1 VPPELFANSSSL
13 PQLWFQSVDDDVSIN
28 ATQLT
33 NYDELIKRHEDAAQL
48 IYGAELPAALPF
60 TLRMAGSE
68 RVHMVQRHCAPA
80 QHPLFADGSVW
91 LGMMDATTVTGAPQL
106 KVHERYQAGK
116 PPPAA
121 ATDPSVDA
129 IKQAVLKAFGGGGS
143 SSSGSTAAA
152 GDDLSVVTQLL
163 AAGREMEAAT
173 AATHGLGSSIIA
185 AAAMADNQQLMTLLA
200 KQQLAQATA
209 QLSSAQAAAVAAEPA
224 VTELLQQLAQKQ
236 GNADSIS
243 VADAAKM
250 LELIRGEYNTQHA
263 SSSNGSSSSKASAT
277 GSISS
282 IPGADSSSSSS
293 SRNALP
299 QRTLLGRAGMLDSR
313 SGNSSDVAA
322 AADSQAAATS
332 ATHGGSS
339 NFSSSGSS
347 SSSTGLPDPASQ
359 EAVYIPFTPAS
370 DGSSSSSKWSSLVDP
385 AAPLPPPPP
394 SQAAP
399 SGDYTD
405 AWATHH
411 NSSGSS
417 SSSSTGADMTSGSS
431 SSSNSNSLQMDFKR
445 RGEVLRFLTLQHL
458 QHHRSLG
465 FAGSI
470 IVVTRHTAEAIMQSR
485 PLRRA
490 MQRQRLILVLWDL
503 GLEPRASHFMQ
514 VPAYNLMRLAAWG
527 SKAHLGFW
535 DLDEYLVLP
544 SHKSISEEIHSGC
557 LSGTLGKEPEAI
569 VPTMWVS
576 SNSWNATPEL
586 VGWMRHGYW
595 SRAVQ
600 AMDYAMW
607 PYTFCDGACK
617 AMVNPT
623 SDLMFQ
629 VSSAAAAAGYC
640 SGVRSKMWELAVHA
654 ASKLV
659 G

>member
-1 VPPELFANSSSL
+1 MVVSLHSAPFITVSPEGVHSLVPPELFANSSSL

-28 ATQLT
+28 ATQLS

-91 LGMMDATTVTGAPQL
+91 LGMMDATTVTGAPSL

-116 PPPAA
+116 PPPAP
-121 ATDPSVDA
+121 ATNPSMDA
-129 IKQAVLKAFGGGGS
+129 IKQALLNAFGGGS
-143 SSSGSTAAA
+143 SSSGSAAAAA
-152 GDDLSVVTQLL
+152 GDDLSVITQLL

-173 AATHGLGSSIIA
+173 AATHGLGSSSIA

-224 VTELLQQLAQKQ
+224 VTELLQQLAKKQ
-236 GNADSIS
+236 GSADSIS
-243 VADAAKM
+243 AADAAKM
-250 LELIRGEYNTQHA
+250 LELIRGEYNTKHA
-263 SSSNGSSSSKASAT
+263 SSSNGSSSSKASGG
-277 GSISS
+277 GSIAS
-282 IPGADSSSSSS
+282 IPGANISSSISSSSG
-293 SRNALP
+293 NALP
-299 QRTLLGRAGMLDSR
+299 QRTLLGRAGMLDSL
-313 SGNSSDVAA
+313 SGSNSSNAA
-322 AADSQAAATS
+322 KGADSQHSAATS
-332 ATHGGSS
+332 APQGGSS
-339 NFSSSGSS
+339 NSSSGSS
-347 SSSTGLPDPASQ
+347 STGLPAPASQ

-370 DGSSSSSKWSSLVDP
+370 DGSSSSSVSSSVDP
-385 AAPLPPPPP
+385 AVPLPPSPP
-394 SQAAP
+394 SQAVL

-411 NSSGSS
+411 S
-417 SSSSTGADMTSGSS
+417 SSSSTGADIPSGSS
-431 SSSNSNSLQMDFKR
+431 SSSNSSGSLQMDFKR

-544 SHKSISEEIHSGC
+544 SHKSISQEIHSGC

-629 VSSAAAAAGYC
+629 VSGGGAAAA
-640 SGVRSKMWELAVHA
+640 
-654 ASKLV
+654 
-659 G
+659 